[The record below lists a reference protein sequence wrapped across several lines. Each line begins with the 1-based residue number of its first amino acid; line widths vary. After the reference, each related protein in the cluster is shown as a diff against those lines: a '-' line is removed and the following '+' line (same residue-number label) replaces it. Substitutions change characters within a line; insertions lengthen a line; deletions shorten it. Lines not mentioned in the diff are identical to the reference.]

1 MKTVK
6 KLSITI
12 VLINLTAFCWAQEYI
27 YLSREGIRD
36 VMRVNIGYSNWTL
49 TPKDSNSGHSANG
62 IHLSNE
68 VKIVSALWDKKSA
81 FTVHDAFYFDI
92 NLGLLQGDARK
103 PTAGASDKEKTF
115 SMNTNFGYLLLA
127 GYRNKKWGA
136 LAGLDFRW
144 QTCTAGGFG
153 TPNLDGDLFNFTRP
167 FVVRGEYCISESV
180 ADKRAIGTIW
190 YDSGTNDYSRATY
203 FSFRG
208 EYPIGS
214 QGRWWLLGQYTFMQ
228 SIGDDKFYSGSAPFV
243 TNMNQFI
250 IGFRIQ
256 NALL

>member
-1 MKTVK
+1 MKTFK
-6 KLSITI
+6 KLSIVIT
-12 VLINLTAFCWAQEYI
+12 LISLTTFCWAQEYI
-27 YLSREGIRD
+27 YISSEGVRD
-36 VMRVNIGYSNWTL
+36 VLRVNIGYTNWTL
-49 TPKDSNSGHSANG
+49 TPKDSSNGGSANG

-92 NLGLLQGDARK
+92 NLGLKSDARK
-103 PTAGASDKEKTF
+103 ATTGAPDDEKKF
-115 SMNTNFGYLLLA
+115 SVNTNFGYLLLA

-144 QTCTAGGFG
+144 QTCNAGGFG
-153 TPNLDGDLFNFTRP
+153 TPSLNGDLFNFTRP
-167 FVVRGEYCISESV
+167 LVVRGEYCVSESV

-228 SIGDDKFYSGSAPFV
+228 SIGDDKFYTNPTPV
-243 TNMNQFI
+243 ITNMNQFI